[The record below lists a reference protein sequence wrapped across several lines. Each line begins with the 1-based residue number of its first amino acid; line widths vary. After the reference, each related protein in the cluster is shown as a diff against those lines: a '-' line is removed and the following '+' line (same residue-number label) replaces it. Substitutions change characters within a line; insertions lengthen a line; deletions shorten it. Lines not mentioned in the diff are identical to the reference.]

1 MKKKNVLNL
10 IKYYSE
16 KNDAAFRNEAYEI
29 AKYFDEI
36 NNYQLSEYIMG
47 LLSSTNT
54 FSPQMDEKT
63 SHYFRKLETKSES
76 LPLPEEIKEDILGIV
91 NAVGHNVGVNKF
103 LFQGPP
109 GTGKTESVKQIARI
123 LNRELFIVDFN
134 QLIDSK
140 LGQTGKNIAELF
152 DEIRD
157 VPNPEKVVVLF
168 DEIDILAV
176 DRINSNDL
184 REMGRATSSVL
195 KGLDSINNKVV
206 LIATTNLFNAF
217 DKALIRRFD
226 SVVDYGR
233 YSNDDLIE
241 IAEIILNEFLPK
253 FKSAGR
259 NMRLFKKIISNMD
272 SIPYPGDLKNM
283 IKTSLAFSN
292 PNSEFD
298 YLKRLCKS
306 VLGDA
311 TSNIIELHARGF
323 TLREMEI
330 LTGISKSQIS
340 REIKE
345 APDIE

>member
-16 KNDAAFRNEAYEI
+16 KNDIAFRNEAYEI

-47 LLSSTNT
+47 LLSNTNT
-54 FSPQMDEKT
+54 FAPQVEESQ
-63 SHYFRKLETKSES
+63 SHYFRKVDTNSES
-76 LPLPEEIKEDILGIV
+76 LPLPEAIKDDILGIV
-91 NAVGHNVGVNKF
+91 NAVGHNVGINKF

-123 LNRELFIVDFN
+123 LNRELFSVDFN

-195 KGLDSINNKVV
+195 KGLDSVNNKVII
-206 LIATTNLFNAF
+206 IATTNLFNAF

-233 YSNDDLIE
+233 YSREDLIE
-241 IAEIILNEFLPK
+241 IAEIILNELLPK
-253 FKSAGR
+253 FKSSGR
-259 NMRLFKKIISNMD
+259 NMRLFKKIVSNIEN
-272 SIPYPGDLKNM
+272 IPYPGDLKNM

-298 YLKRLCKS
+298 YLKRLYKS
-306 VLGDA
+306 ALGEMNF
-311 TSNIIELHARGF
+311 NIIDLYAKGF
-323 TLREMEI
+323 TFRELEL
-330 LTGISKSQIS
+330 LTGVSKSQIS

-345 APDIE
+345 ISENE